1 MASQHI
7 RRERMNNNVAFL
19 IIDVQNGLFSIP
31 EAPIYNGKKMI
42 SNIVELINKAR
53 RLEIPI
59 IYIQHCSKS
68 GGLLEPNTPG
78 WNIHSDIAPTQS
90 NLIIK
95 KTTPDSFHDTVLIK
109 ELGKRGIQRLVIAG
123 LQTEFC
129 VDTTCRRAFS
139 LGYETV
145 LVEDGHSTMNSKILN
160 AEKIIEHHNSILG
173 SWFCE
178 LKSTK
183 EIEFK

>member
-1 MASQHI
+1 
-7 RRERMNNNVAFL
+7 MNNNIAFL

-31 EAPIYNGKKMI
+31 EAPIYNGKKII
-42 SNIVELINKAR
+42 SNIVELISKAR
-53 RLEIPI
+53 RFEIPI
-59 IYIQHCSKS
+59 IFIQHYSES
-68 GGLLEPNTPG
+68 GGLLEPNTQG
-78 WNIHSDIAPTQS
+78 WNIHSDIAPTQRD
-90 NLIIK
+90 LIIK
-95 KTTPDSFHDTVLIK
+95 KTTPDSFHDTVLIE
-109 ELGKRGIQRLVIAG
+109 ELRKRGIKRLVIAG

-129 VDTTCRRAFS
+129 IDTTCRRAFS
-139 LGYETV
+139 LGYEAV
-145 LVEDGHSTMNSKILN
+145 LVEDGHSTMDSEILN